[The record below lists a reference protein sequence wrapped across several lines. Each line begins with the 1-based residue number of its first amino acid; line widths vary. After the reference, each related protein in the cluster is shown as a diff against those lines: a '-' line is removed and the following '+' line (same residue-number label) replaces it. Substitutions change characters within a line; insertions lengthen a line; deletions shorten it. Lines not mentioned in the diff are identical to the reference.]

1 MSSKSK
7 IEKLKHAIGM
17 KESLEDQKIDYL
29 DIGKL
34 VDEKH
39 IELPPIMSVKVAA
52 LSTITHLETYLD
64 FIREGNILVLDTGV
78 VGDDDESMEE
88 LVGRLKEFVWEID
101 GDMAGISNE
110 HIVITPARVKIDRK
124 KISI

>member
-1 MSSKSK
+1 MSSK
-7 IEKLKHAIGM
+7 IEKLKQAIGM
-17 KESLEDQKIDYL
+17 RESLDDQRLDYL
-29 DIGKL
+29 DIGRL
-34 VDEKH
+34 VEEKH

-52 LSTITHLETYLD
+52 LSTISHLENYLD

-88 LVGRLKEFVWEID
+88 LVGKLKEFVWEIE

-110 HIVITPARVKIDRK
+110 HIVITPPRVKIDRK

>member
-1 MSSKSK
+1 MSSK
-7 IEKLKHAIGM
+7 IEKLKQAIGM
-17 KESLEDQKIDYL
+17 RESLDDQRLDYL
-29 DIGKL
+29 DIGRL
-34 VDEKH
+34 VEEKH

-52 LSTITHLETYLD
+52 LSTISHLENYLD

-88 LVGRLKEFVWEID
+88 LVGKLKEFVWEIE

-110 HIVITPARVKIDRK
+110 HIVITPSRVKIDRK

>member
-1 MSSKSK
+1 MPSK

-17 KESLEDQKIDYL
+17 KESFDDQRLDYL

-52 LSTITHLETYLD
+52 LSTISHLENYLD
-64 FIREGNILVLDTGV
+64 SIREGNILILDTGV
-78 VGDDDESMEE
+78 VGDDDESMEA
-88 LVGRLKEFVWEID
+88 LVGKLKEFVWEID

-110 HIVITPARVKIDRK
+110 HIVITPSRVKIDRK
-124 KISI
+124 KVSI

>member
-1 MSSKSK
+1 
-7 IEKLKHAIGM
+7 
-17 KESLEDQKIDYL
+17 
-29 DIGKL
+29 

>member
-1 MSSKSK
+1 MPSK

-17 KESLEDQKIDYL
+17 KESFDDQRLDYL
-29 DIGKL
+29 DNGKL

-52 LSTITHLETYLD
+52 LSTISHLENYLD
-64 FIREGNILVLDTGV
+64 SIREGNILILDTGV
-78 VGDDDESMEE
+78 VGDDDESMEA
-88 LVGRLKEFVWEID
+88 LVGKLKEFVWEID

-110 HIVITPARVKIDRK
+110 HIVITPSRVKIDRK
-124 KISI
+124 KVSI

>member
-1 MSSKSK
+1 MTSK

-17 KESLEDQKIDYL
+17 KESFDDQRLDYL

-34 VDEKH
+34 VEEKH
-39 IELPPIMSVKVAA
+39 IELPSIMSVKVAA
-52 LSTITHLETYLD
+52 LSTISHLEHYLD
-64 FIREGNILVLDTGV
+64 SIREGNILILDTGV

-88 LVGRLKEFVWEID
+88 LVRKLKEFVWEIN

-110 HIVITPARVKIDRK
+110 HIVITPSRVKIDRK